1 MFVCLALPPGTTN
14 NNCDGED
21 PPHLLSTSPGLA
33 NVTDL
38 GGDVNRKIM
47 GQTIVGRHFY
57 FETREQTPERKG
69 GREEGA
75 VQSLLPDP

>member
-38 GGDVNRKIM
+38 GGDVNRKIFH
-47 GQTIVGRHFY
+47 TNSRWW
-57 FETREQTPERKG
+57 
-69 GREEGA
+69 
-75 VQSLLPDP
+75 